1 MGGIGLF
8 LLVTYHSGNY
18 GWLVGNIFIPGMPR
32 GLASLISKLVNLY
45 GSGELE
51 RVHYGA
57 TTTVTLA
64 VTGGT
69 VICSFLA
76 VVFTALKV
84 RFALCAVMNAAGGTR
99 KRNED
104 SEGGETLVLA
114 ARLRHY
120 QDYLSWNFGLHII
133 E

>member
-1 MGGIGLF
+1 
-8 LLVTYHSGNY
+8 
-18 GWLVGNIFIPGMPR
+18 MPS
-32 GLASLISKLVNLY
+32 GLAGLISTLANLY

-69 VICSFLA
+69 VICGFLA
-76 VVFTALKV
+76 VVFIALKV
-84 RFALCAVMNAAGGTR
+84 RFAICAVMNAAGGTR

-104 SEGGETLVLA
+104 SDGGISLGSTDCYLTVIVCTL
-114 ARLRHY
+114 
-120 QDYLSWNFGLHII
+120 
-133 E
+133 